1 MMTSLAALRPV
12 RVVALVIFASLLLS
26 SLACR
31 RNSGGPAAMPGRIE
45 LTYWPAPNAQEV
57 ELADSLVAAWNALH
71 PEIHVVMQPIPVSQS
86 TEEVL
91 LAAIAGKT
99 TPDICSNIWPG
110 ALHEYTQAG
119 GLVALD
125 QFPDF
130 DSAASSRL
138 PPGLL
143 ATFRSDDGHMY
154 QFPWKTNPLMMF
166 YNKRLFREAGI
177 TGVPRTYSEYM
188 EAAQKVTRDT
198 NGDGQIDVWMGERD
212 IRPIW

>member
-71 PEIHVVMQPIPVSQS
+71 PEVRVIMQPIPVSIS

-110 ALHEYTQAG
+110 ALHDYTQAG
-119 GLVALD
+119 GLVRLD
-125 QFPDF
+125 AFPDF
-130 DSAASSRL
+130 DSVMSARTPRDL
-138 PPGLL
+138 MEP
-143 ATFRSDDGHMY
+143 FRTADGH
-154 QFPWKTNPLMMF
+154 F
-166 YNKRLFREAGI
+166 
-177 TGVPRTYSEYM
+177 
-188 EAAQKVTRDT
+188 
-198 NGDGQIDVWMGERD
+198 
-212 IRPIW
+212 